1 MLQWLRSL
9 VFTVLLFL
17 TTLAFGVAV
26 LISAMLPLS
35 IEQRYVIPRYWGL
48 FLTWL
53 AKVICGIDYVIEGRE
68 RLPAVPFI
76 SLWKHSSAWE
86 TLAQMFVVPPASWL
100 LKREVLWIPV
110 VGWAVKTYKPIAID
124 RRAGHSAVNQ
134 VVKQGRDRLAAG
146 MGVVVYPEGTRM
158 PPGQTRKYGVSG
170 ALLAVETGAPIVPI
184 AHNSAYL
191 WRRRSLLKKAGTIY
205 LVIGEPIDPAGRDSI
220 HDIGGLDLDGL
231 QVVRNA
237 VDRMVQILGSLA
249 LEHLKGVLTGGRD
262 AEIQHDAGGN
272 EDQGRERDDADA
284 QRHATG
290 EKSGALVLRFGRRY
304 WYSCH
309 LGPHSIS
316 PTL

>member
-1 MLQWLRSL
+1 MLLWVRSL

-26 LISAMLPLS
+26 LVSALLPLS
-35 IEQRYVIPRYWGL
+35 IEQRYVIPRNWGL

-110 VGWAVKTYKPIAID
+110 VGWAVKTFRPIAID

-134 VVKQGRDRLAAG
+134 VVKQGRERLAAG

-158 PPGQTRKYGVSG
+158 PPGQTRKFGISG

-184 AHNSAYL
+184 AHNSGYL
-191 WRRRSLLKKAGTIY
+191 WRRRSLLKKPGTIY
-205 LVIGEPIDPAGRDSI
+205 VVIGEPIDPAGRDPRQI
-220 HDIGGLDLDGL
+220 NEQVQAWMEATIADI
-231 QVVRNA
+231 A
-237 VDRMVQILGSLA
+237 
-249 LEHLKGVLTGGRD
+249 GRP
-262 AEIQHDAGGN
+262 
-272 EDQGRERDDADA
+272 
-284 QRHATG
+284 
-290 EKSGALVLRFGRRY
+290 GANR
-304 WYSCH
+304 
-309 LGPHSIS
+309 
-316 PTL
+316 T